1 EAANATGDAIRR
13 WNPRYVL
20 LVGIAGG
27 IKDSEVALGDVLISD
42 QIVDYELQKIEPSGP
57 KIRFSVHRA
66 STRLLLAAQNPP
78 VGDGPKNVR
87 AARGTPG
94 SPKRII
100 GPVATGDKVIAF
112 QDVLARYRE
121 HWPKLIG
128 VEMEAGGAA
137 SASFQA
143 ARQPGFFM
151 IRGVSDL
158 ADAEKDSQA
167 VQSWRQYAC
176 LIAAPDT
183 HQPFRSGPL
192 PPKGAAAQ

>member
-1 EAANATGDAIRR
+1 RTKVPARHGDEKIEYDVALLSLPAMGRVEAANATGDAIRR

-66 STRLLLAAQNPP
+66 STRLLLAAQNLP
-78 VGDGPKNVR
+78 VADGPKNVR
-87 AARGTPG
+87 DARGTPG

-137 SASFQA
+137 SAPFQA
-143 ARQPGFFM
+143 ARPPGVF
-151 IRGVSDL
+151 IVRGGSDP
-158 ADAEKDSQA
+158 AHPAKS
-167 VQSWRQYAC
+167 R
-176 LIAAPDT
+176 P
-183 HQPFRSGPL
+183 RL
-192 PPKGAAAQ
+192 PS